1 MSPYDPRPE
10 GLNTQPAPPSVV
22 ETIAEGSNHNPP
34 PTYAKPSPPPAPPAL
49 KANAELEQMTRMFG
63 AACIDLA
70 LINEALSLDPDD
82 GGAEPILEAITEL
95 RAQVPQWIPVSEQ
108 LPEPEIDVLV
118 RKQWGDAVYHDIA
131 GLFHG
136 EWESQVS
143 QDGCKHTVTHWMPL
157 PVDPH

>member
-10 GLNTQPAPPSVV
+10 GLNTQPAPPS
-22 ETIAEGSNHNPP
+22 
-34 PTYAKPSPPPAPPAL
+34 APPQIG
-49 KANAELEQMTRMFG
+49 ANDELAKMTRMFG
-63 AACIDLA
+63 AAYADLG
-70 LINEALSLDPDD
+70 LINEALDLDPDD
-82 GGAEPILEAITEL
+82 GGAEPILEAIAEL
-95 RAQVPQWIPVSEQ
+95 KAQVPQWIPVSEQ

-118 RKQWGDAVYHDIA
+118 RKQWGEAVYHDVA

-157 PVDPH
+157 PVDPHEEQNNG